1 MGNEL
6 ERNDL
11 IYKTGNKKKVKIYV
25 FQKFKILRY
34 FRRKIYNNGFS
45 LDDPLEHLKINKRF

>member
-6 ERNDL
+6 DRNDL

-25 FQKFKILRY
+25 FHKFETLRS
-34 FRRKIYNNGFS
+34 FGRKIYNNGFS
-45 LDDPLEHLKINKRF
+45 LDDPLENLKINKIF